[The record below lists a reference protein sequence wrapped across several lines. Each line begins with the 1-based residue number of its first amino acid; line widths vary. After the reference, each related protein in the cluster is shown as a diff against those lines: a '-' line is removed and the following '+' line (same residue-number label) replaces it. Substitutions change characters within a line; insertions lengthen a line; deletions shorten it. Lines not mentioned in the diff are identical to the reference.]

1 MVGGVCMRRIL
12 VAITIAILVV
22 ILSTTLAFASLGDM
36 SLKALFKSFIRYDFD
51 SVKEV
56 PDKNR
61 DLDTEELSLADD
73 SFITCEP
80 VNVSGGWLY
89 DLAGEGKLYVSV
101 GTLEFNDGAFSE
113 RYIDI
118 KGENGE
124 VRLLS
129 NSLSVSSDY
138 TITQFWSYK
147 QQDGNSIIKGSL
159 GEIKCV
165 DFFEMP
171 DGSCR
176 VYGYING
183 KENEFGELPEEG
195 YYSVKAITEPQ
206 NQNPSPS
213 ETVHK
218 DGKYTVESKPDYEG
232 YYTKATVVIK
242 NGKIESIDWN
252 IYDSKKRV
260 FDEAYEEVFGNN
272 QHYREQCRKDLS
284 GSKIYGPKLIQVQN
298 IDEVDAISGATWAN
312 KKFKEV
318 VKLALEQA
326 NVDN

>member
-1 MVGGVCMRRIL
+1 MVGGVCMRRKVFVVVL
-12 VAITIAILVV
+12 VFLIVV
-22 ILSTTLAFASLGDM
+22 SSTTVAFASLGDM

-56 PDKNR
+56 SDKN
-61 DLDTEELSLADD
+61 
-73 SFITCEP
+73 
-80 VNVSGGWLY
+80 
-89 DLAGEGKLYVSV
+89 
-101 GTLEFNDGAFSE
+101 
-113 RYIDI
+113 
-118 KGENGE
+118 
-124 VRLLS
+124 
-129 NSLSVSSDY
+129 
-138 TITQFWSYK
+138 
-147 QQDGNSIIKGSL
+147 
-159 GEIKCV
+159 
-165 DFFEMP
+165 
-171 DGSCR
+171 
-176 VYGYING
+176 
-183 KENEFGELPEEG
+183 GELE
-195 YYSVKAITEPQ
+195 TEP
-206 NQNPSPS
+206 QNPSPS

-232 YYTKATVVIK
+232 YYSKATVIIK
-242 NGKIESIDWN
+242 DGKIKSIDWN